1 MTPKEIVELS
11 LVPLP
16 SEMMPRLPPPL
27 MVMGTEEPTPVKF
40 TERLPS
46 PFLVT
51 EVIAEALVK

>member
-1 MTPKEIVELS
+1 
-11 LVPLP
+11 
-16 SEMMPRLPPPL
+16 MMPRLPPPL